1 MDIQARKLNF
11 VQEFMRI
18 TDEELV
24 ARLENLLQSE
34 RKRSVEKELVPMT
47 IDDFEK
53 IIEKSE
59 SDYLN
64 GRETDAKELLKLI
77 DTWQ

>member
-11 VQEFMRI
+11 VREFLRI

-24 ARLENLLQSE
+24 ARLESLLQTE
-34 RKRSVEKELVPMT
+34 RRRSLEKEPVPMT
-47 IDDFEK
+47 IDDLEK
-53 IIEKSE
+53 IVSESE
-59 SDYLN
+59 SDFMS

-77 DTWQ
+77 DTWK

>member
-77 DTWQ
+77 DTWK